1 MKIYKNTYLHILLL
15 NLFALERCFT
25 FSVIIAIY
33 NSARYLKDS
42 IGSLFNQT
50 IDFKRIQVILVND
63 GSTDETEELCLKY
76 QTKFEKNIVYI
87 KIEHSGVSKA
97 RNIGMNYARG
107 KFINFL
113 DADDKWDYRAFH
125 NFQLFFK
132 YYKNID
138 LAAGRIKF
146 FEAEEKYHPLD
157 YKFYKTRIVNLSHEY
172 DSIQLSASSCFFR
185 KSSLKSRYF
194 KEDVFFCEDSRF
206 VNTILLS
213 KPIMGLIKE
222 SIYNYRRRSDFSSAI
237 NNQKK
242 NLDFYFGTLK
252 NVSNYLINSSI
263 FLYKKI
269 VPFIQFLIA
278 YDLLFRIQQ
287 QAFKIL
293 GSENLKKY
301 SYIIEEILN
310 QIDDRYILEQ
320 KILSN
325 KYKFFTLSKKYKRDL
340 RYDIEL
346 KNNSFIYS
354 NYKII
359 NLETEKYIIVWKI
372 LNIKN
377 NTLYL
382 EAIDNLWLPRENY
395 YYFFKLGNKTFI
407 PKYYGNSNYDFFTM
421 YGLVQKGRIISFK
434 IPLEAKD
441 QPQILYFYISYMNK
455 IAEIFTYP
463 GLYSHIPPIFNGY
476 YISENYIMKHI
487 GNRLTLFKYNQK
499 LEIKLEQSYCYELKK
514 FKKDYLIDLRKYAK
528 YKKNRNNKIW
538 IINDKYNQAR
548 DNGEYFFRY
557 LKSKEPKGLKLYFA
571 IKKDCYDY
579 KRLKKIGNILD
590 LNSVKYLKIFL
601 ISNKIIS
608 SVSYE
613 WVDNPF
619 KKDRKYVKDLFH
631 FDFIYLNNGIIKDDL
646 SCSLGRLKK
655 NYSLFVT
662 SSKREYKSILNSNY
676 GYNEDNVILT
686 GMPRYDYLQKLINI
700 INIEKKILVAPTWRV
715 NIKGTID
722 PITHESIYSHTF
734 KFTKF
739 FEFYNNLINSK
750 SLILAMKKN
759 NYTGILCLH
768 PFFESQWI
776 DFNGNDFF
784 FVMNKC
790 DYKNI
795 LFESSILITDY
806 SSIFFDFGYLKKPV
820 IYTHF
825 DYEEYRNSYYKKGY
839 FVYELDGFGPICKD
853 LNCTINEIIF
863 ELENGCIIRK
873 KYLKNI
879 KKFFSFYDGKN
890 SERIFD
896 RIIKKNQMSMEK
908 INIFNYAFLL
918 FLSSIT
924 LYKLKKFYK
933 NRNY

>member
-1 MKIYKNTYLHILLL
+1 MLEKAFLIMKIYKNTYLHILLF

-42 IGSLFNQT
+42 IGSLLNQT

-113 DADDKWDYRAFH
+113 DADDKWDYRAFQ

-157 YKFYKTRIVNLSHEY
+157 YKFYKTRIVNLNHEY

-185 KSSLKSRYF
+185 KSSLKNRYF

-242 NLDFYFGTLK
+242 NLDFYFGTIK
-252 NVSNYLINSSI
+252 YVSNYLINSSI

-287 QAFKIL
+287 QAFKTL

-301 SYIIEEILN
+301 SYLIEEILN

-325 KYKFFTLSKKYKRDL
+325 KYKLFTLSKKYKRDL
-340 RYDIEL
+340 RYNIEL
-346 KNNSFIYS
+346 KKNSFIYS

-359 NLETEKYIIVWKI
+359 NLETEKYIIVWEI

-395 YYFFKLGNKTFI
+395 YYFFKLGNKTFN
-407 PKYYGNSNYDFFTM
+407 PKYYENSNYDFFTM

-463 GLYSHIPPIFNGY
+463 GLYSHIPPISNGY

-487 GNRLTLFKYNQK
+487 DNRLTLFKYNQK
-499 LEIKLEQSYCYELKK
+499 LEIKLEQSYCCELKK
-514 FKKDYLIDLRKYAK
+514 FRKDYLIDLRKYAK
-528 YKKNRNNKIW
+528 YKNNK
-538 IINDKYNQAR
+538 NK
-548 DNGEYFFRY
+548 
-557 LKSKEPKGLKLYFA
+557 
-571 IKKDCYDY
+571 
-579 KRLKKIGNILD
+579 KRLL
-590 LNSVKYLKIFL
+590 
-601 ISNKIIS
+601 
-608 SVSYE
+608 
-613 WVDNPF
+613 
-619 KKDRKYVKDLFH
+619 
-631 FDFIYLNNGIIKDDL
+631 
-646 SCSLGRLKK
+646 
-655 NYSLFVT
+655 
-662 SSKREYKSILNSNY
+662 
-676 GYNEDNVILT
+676 
-686 GMPRYDYLQKLINI
+686 
-700 INIEKKILVAPTWRV
+700 
-715 NIKGTID
+715 
-722 PITHESIYSHTF
+722 
-734 KFTKF
+734 
-739 FEFYNNLINSK
+739 
-750 SLILAMKKN
+750 
-759 NYTGILCLH
+759 
-768 PFFESQWI
+768 
-776 DFNGNDFF
+776 
-784 FVMNKC
+784 
-790 DYKNI
+790 
-795 LFESSILITDY
+795 
-806 SSIFFDFGYLKKPV
+806 
-820 IYTHF
+820 
-825 DYEEYRNSYYKKGY
+825 
-839 FVYELDGFGPICKD
+839 
-853 LNCTINEIIF
+853 
-863 ELENGCIIRK
+863 
-873 KYLKNI
+873 
-879 KKFFSFYDGKN
+879 
-890 SERIFD
+890 
-896 RIIKKNQMSMEK
+896 
-908 INIFNYAFLL
+908 
-918 FLSSIT
+918 
-924 LYKLKKFYK
+924 
-933 NRNY
+933 